1 MRGVSQETLDVVQGM
16 SIDELIEMIEDF
28 GYTAEALSN
37 EELNQLA
44 ISILDGHDDTD
55 GDLEELDFSMDFK
68 QDAYNDVR

>member
-1 MRGVSQETLDVVQGM
+1 
-16 SIDELIEMIEDF
+16 MIEDF
-28 GYTAEALSN
+28 GFTAEALSN

-68 QDAYNDVR
+68 QEAYHGD

>member
-1 MRGVSQETLDVVQGM
+1 MSQELLNVVEGM

-28 GYTAEALSN
+28 GFTAEALSN

-55 GDLEELDFSMDFK
+55 GDLEELDFTMDFK
-68 QDAYNDVR
+68 QDAYPGD

>member
-1 MRGVSQETLDVVQGM
+1 MRGVSNETLDVVQGM

-28 GYTAEALSN
+28 GFTAEALSN

-55 GDLEELDFSMDFK
+55 GELEELDFSMDFK
-68 QDAYNDVR
+68 QDCHPGD

>member
-1 MRGVSQETLDVVQGM
+1 MRTVSNETLAVVDGM

-28 GYTAEALSN
+28 GFTAEALSN

-68 QDAYNDVR
+68 QEAYHGD

>member
-1 MRGVSQETLDVVQGM
+1 MSQEILSVVEGM

-28 GYTAEALSN
+28 GFTAEALSN

-55 GDLEELDFSMDFK
+55 GDLEELDFTMDFK
-68 QDAYNDVR
+68 QDAYHGD

>member
-1 MRGVSQETLDVVQGM
+1 MRGVSNETLDVVQGM

-28 GYTAEALSN
+28 GFTAEALSN

-55 GDLEELDFSMDFK
+55 GELEELDFSMDFK
-68 QDAYNDVR
+68 QDAYPGD

>member
-1 MRGVSQETLDVVQGM
+1 MRTVSQETLNVVEGM

-28 GYTAEALSN
+28 GFTAEALSN
-37 EELNQLA
+37 DELNQLA

-68 QDAYNDVR
+68 QDAYHGD

>member
-28 GYTAEALSN
+28 GFTAEALSN

-68 QDAYNDVR
+68 QDAYPGD

>member
-1 MRGVSQETLDVVQGM
+1 MRTVSNETLNIVQGM

-37 EELNQLA
+37 DELNQLA

-68 QDAYNDVR
+68 QDAYPGD

>member
-1 MRGVSQETLDVVQGM
+1 MRGVSQETLNVVEGM

-28 GYTAEALSN
+28 GFTAEALSN

-55 GDLEELDFSMDFK
+55 GDPEELDFSMDFK
-68 QDAYNDVR
+68 QDAYHGD